1 MQNRVVNTS
10 DYIRRIKNRPNIYG
24 GNMSVNVYKQNGVVY
39 IYLANKTQDNQV
51 LTSIS
56 QRVERMNVTYL
67 TRYLNKYSILDDNF
81 VINYRNVKDI
91 IVNFSVSIYEYENV
105 KNIQNDI
112 AQTIL
117 TYVQDS
123 LRL

>member
-1 MQNRVVNTS
+1 M
-10 DYIRRIKNRPNIYG
+10 
-24 GNMSVNVYKQNGVVY
+24 
-39 IYLANKTQDNQV
+39 
-51 LTSIS
+51 
-56 QRVERMNVTYL
+56 

-81 VINYRNVKDI
+81 IINYRNVKDI
-91 IVNFSVSIYEYENV
+91 IVNFTISIYEYENK

-117 TYVQDS
+117 DYVKNN